1 MPDNELDQTFSR
13 RVIAVPETRQLDVLA
28 SLLESRGAAVVRC
41 PLVAIKDSPDAT
53 IVVEWLRRLIADPPQ
68 LIIFYTGEGIER
80 LLGFAERDGLK
91 EPFIAVLRATQKLC
105 RGPKPKRALRRLG
118 LEADIDARQPTTAGI
133 IATLETL
140 DIGGQ
145 RIAVQLY
152 GDKRIPE
159 LEQYLAARDARPDW
173 VAPYVY
179 ASAADDARV
188 VELIASLDRGAIDA
202 ITFTSQSQVERLV
215 KLAHERG
222 LEKELASG
230 LKKAFVAAVGPV
242 VAATLRAAG
251 ITVDAMPEDAYFM
264 KPLVTILA
272 ERLGERRP
280 TSS

>member
-1 MPDNELDQTFSR
+1 VT
-13 RVIAVPETRQLDVLA
+13 V
-28 SLLESRGAAVVRC
+28 
-41 PLVAIKDSPDAT
+41 
-53 IVVEWLRRLIADPPQ
+53 VVEWLQRLIADPPQ

-80 LLGFAERDGLK
+80 LLGFAERSGIK
-91 EPFIAVLRATQKLC
+91 EPFIAVLRATRKLC

-118 LEADIDARQPTTAGI
+118 LEADIDARQPTTAGV

-140 DIGGQ
+140 DIGGR

-159 LEQYLAARDARPDW
+159 LEHYLAARDARPDW

-188 VELIASLDRGAIDA
+188 IELIEELHRGAVDA
-202 ITFTSQSQVERLV
+202 IAFTSQSQVERLL

-222 LEKELASG
+222 LERELASG
-230 LKKAFVAAVGPV
+230 LSKAFVAAVGPI
-242 VAATLRAAG
+242 VAATLRSAG
-251 ITVDAMPEDAYFM
+251 IAVDATPEDAYFM

-272 ERLGERRP
+272 ERLGRP
-280 TSS
+280 SS

>member
-1 MPDNELDQTFSR
+1 
-13 RVIAVPETRQLDVLA
+13 
-28 SLLESRGAAVVRC
+28 
-41 PLVAIKDSPDAT
+41 
-53 IVVEWLRRLIADPPQ
+53 
-68 LIIFYTGEGIER
+68 
-80 LLGFAERDGLK
+80 
-91 EPFIAVLRATQKLC
+91 
-105 RGPKPKRALRRLG
+105 
-118 LEADIDARQPTTAGI
+118 
-133 IATLETL
+133 
-140 DIGGQ
+140 
-145 RIAVQLY
+145 
-152 GDKRIPE
+152 
-159 LEQYLAARDARPDW
+159 
-173 VAPYVY
+173 
-179 ASAADDARV
+179 
-188 VELIASLDRGAIDA
+188 LDRGAIDA